1 MESAFV
7 SYSERAQ
14 RAILLAQEEARM
26 MRAATIHTGHLLL
39 GLLRAGGRVAKV
51 LERHGIT
58 LDGARDVVRQHT
70 RSKPKPKTVEEMAR
84 DVYEQTPFSPTANR
98 IVLKEAAK
106 IAESMGDEGV
116 GTDHMLLAL
125 LQEEHGVAAKVF
137 RSFFGDQHSARAA
150 DVEAELA
157 AGAR

>member
-1 MESAFV
+1 MGSVFV
-7 SYSERAQ
+7 SYSEGAQ

-39 GLLRAGGRVAKV
+39 GLLRTGGRAAKV

-58 LDGARDVVRQHT
+58 LNGARDVVRQHT

-84 DVYEQTPFSPTANR
+84 DAYEQTPFSPTANR
-98 IVLKEAAK
+98 IVLKETAK
-106 IAESMGDEGV
+106 IAESMGDEYV

-125 LQEEHGVAAKVF
+125 LQEEHGVAAMVF
-137 RSFFGDQHSARAA
+137 RFFFGDGYVAKVAA
-150 DVEAELA
+150 VEAEMA
-157 AGAR
+157 TGAR